1 MEHELFLWFAVANKE
16 CLTPIVSNKA
26 VESENVGNT
35 KYNRDFKLHV
45 YGKQQ
50 IQVEN
55 LSN

>member
-1 MEHELFLWFAVANKE
+1 M
-16 CLTPIVSNKA
+16 SNEE

-35 KYNRDFKLHV
+35 KDKREFKLHA

-55 LSN
+55 FSK

>member
-1 MEHELFLWFAVANKE
+1 MFK
-16 CLTPIVSNKA
+16 VSNEE

-35 KYNRDFKLHV
+35 KDSREFKLHV

-55 LSN
+55 FSK